1 MPSRDHAT
9 PPIPAPTHTQ
19 SPKATAVIFG
29 RAQRGQAFVE
39 FAMVLLLIITIL
51 TGGLLIIRAL
61 FMQQSLLDVATRA
74 AQWGSATNSDAE
86 MRRIIKEA
94 SSFAPNVTVVIDPP
108 DNPPRPIG
116 TMFTL
121 TLRANIPLVGP
132 TISLNAPLSAR
143 VAAVIQ
149 HNPMRFVEPGQP
161 PITLHP
167 GDFVKVFT
175 TAGDSLNVRRKPGLD
190 GDVAFQLRP
199 SLPIGSP
206 LLGKPFPDSLLQVIS
221 GPVTANGLVWYKIY
235 MMHSKRTGWCV
246 GRADQ
251 VNTLQ
256 KVGEVF

>member
-1 MPSRDHAT
+1 MFSRDHASRST
-9 PPIPAPTHTQ
+9 R
-19 SPKATAVIFG
+19 SPNGQPLRSAAALLG
-29 RAQRGQAFVE
+29 RAQSGQAFVE
-39 FAMVLLLIITIL
+39 FAMVLILIITIL

-74 AQWGSATNSDAE
+74 AQWGSSTNSDAE
-86 MRRIIKEA
+86 MQRIIKEA
-94 SSFAPNVTVVIDPP
+94 SSFAPNVTVIIDPP

-121 TLRANIPLVGP
+121 TLRANVPLIGP

-149 HNPMRFVEPGQP
+149 HNPMRFVEPGAP
-161 PITLHP
+161 PITLYP
-167 GDFVKVFT
+167 GDFVKIFT

-190 GDVAFQLRP
+190 GDVAFTLRP
-199 SLPIGSP
+199 SVSIQSP
-206 LLGKPFPDSLLQVIS
+206 LTNKPSPDSLLQIID

-235 MMHSKRTGWCV
+235 MIHSKRTGWCV